1 MHDATKRFEI
11 ETLLKAGVPKARVAE
26 IAGVSVRT
34 VHRVRAETEAR
45 SAEAEGT
52 DTEAGT
58 EVPPSPGE
66 AGPPGGGPGRPSKT
80 ADYRDL
86 VASILEAQPG
96 LKTLEVLRRARLA
109 GYGGGKTALYALV
122 RELRPRAVR
131 PICRFEG
138 VAGEF
143 TQHDF
148 GEVRVRWRG
157 NGQLER
163 VQFFCSRLKFS
174 RYALVAVVDNQRT
187 ETLVRSMAEH
197 FQRMGGIPL
206 LAVFDRP
213 TTAALKSDPK
223 TGEVLEWNPVFAD
236 ATQRMGL
243 GVDLCWPARPN
254 QKGSVENLVGWVK
267 GSFFKVRQFHDRADL
282 EAQLADWLV
291 EINERRACRATRC
304 VPAELLA
311 EERQRLRPLRLSP
324 AELAL
329 RLPVSVGPTAMVEH
343 ETNKYSM
350 PPAAC
355 GFPGTLHL
363 FRDRVRIVAGRYHAE
378 HPRLPAG
385 SRGVSNLPAHRQAI
399 LGAVSGKRGRQYR
412 MREHLFQ
419 LGPAAKEVITEII
432 YAEQHSWN
440 DSIERLHELLQLYG
454 DDALRASFQRHRG
467 QPGCRV
473 ADIAREFARNQFP
486 LPFRDGTNGGPR

>member
-1 MHDATKRFEI
+1 VLDATKRFEI
-11 ETLLKAGVPKARVAE
+11 EVLIKAGLPKARVAE
-26 IAGVSVRT
+26 IAEVSVRT
-34 VHRVRAETEAR
+34 VHRVRAEAEAR
-45 SAEAEGT
+45 GAVADARGAVTVPEASPGQA
-52 DTEAGT
+52 EAGT
-58 EVPPSPGE
+58 
-66 AGPPGGGPGRPSKT
+66 PGGGPGRPSKT
-80 ADYRDL
+80 ADYREL
-86 VASILEAQPG
+86 VASILQAQPG

-109 GYGGGKTALYALV
+109 GYRGGKTALYAVV
-122 RELRPRAVR
+122 RELRPLAVR

-148 GEVRVRWRG
+148 GQVRVRWSG
-157 NGQLER
+157 NGRSEQ

-174 RYALVAVVDNQRT
+174 RYALLALVDNQRT

-197 FQRMGGIPL
+197 FERMGGIPL

-254 QKGSVENLVGWVK
+254 QKGSVENLVGWAK

-282 EAQLADWLV
+282 AVQLADWLV
-291 EINERRACRATRC
+291 EINERRACRATGR

-311 EERQRLRPLRLSP
+311 EERQRLRPLRLRP
-324 AELAL
+324 AEMAL

-350 PPAAC
+350 PPEAC

-363 FRDRVRIVAGRYHAE
+363 FADRLRIVAGRYRAE

-385 SRGVSNLPAHRQAI
+385 SRRISNLPAHRQAM
-399 LGAVSGKRGRQYR
+399 LEAVSGKRGRQYR

-432 YAEQHSWN
+432 YAEQRSWN

-454 DDALRASFQRHRG
+454 DEALRASFQRHRG

-473 ADIAREFARNQFP
+473 ADIAREFARDQFP
-486 LPFRDGTNGGPR
+486 LPFGDGTNGGPR

>member
-1 MHDATKRFEI
+1 MLDATKRYEVEI
-11 ETLLKAGVPKARVAE
+11 LIKAGLPKARVAE
-26 IAGVSVRT
+26 IAEVSVRT
-34 VHRVRAETEAR
+34 VHRIR
-45 SAEAEGT
+45 AEAEASCAAA
-52 DTEAGT
+52 DASSAVAAAEA
-58 EVPPSPGE
+58 SDQAE
-66 AGPPGGGPGRPSKT
+66 AGPPAGGPGRPSKT
-80 ADYRDL
+80 AAYREL
-86 VASILEAQPG
+86 VASILQAQPG

-109 GYGGGKTALYALV
+109 GYQGGKTALYTLV
-122 RELRPRAVR
+122 RELRPLAVR

-143 TQHDF
+143 SQHDF
-148 GEVRVRWRG
+148 GQVRVRWTSTG
-157 NGQLER
+157 LLEQ

-174 RYALVAVVDNQRT
+174 RHSQLSLVDNQRT

-197 FQRMGGIPL
+197 FERMGGIPL

-223 TGEVLEWNPVFAD
+223 TGEVLEWNPLFAD

-243 GVDLCWPARPN
+243 GVDLCWPGQPN
-254 QKGSVENLVGWVK
+254 QKGSVENLVGWAK
-267 GSFFKVRQFHDRADL
+267 GSFFKVRQFYDRADL
-282 EAQLADWLV
+282 QAQLADWLV
-291 EINERRACRATRC
+291 EINERRVCRATGR

-311 EERQRLRPLRLSP
+311 EERQRLRPLRLRP

-350 PPAAC
+350 PPQAC

-363 FRDRVRIVAGRYHAE
+363 FADRLQIVAGRYRAE

-385 SRGVSNLPAHRQAI
+385 SRGISNLPAHREAM
-399 LGAVSGKRGRQYR
+399 LAAVSGKRGRQYQ

-432 YAEQHSWN
+432 YTEQRSWN
-440 DSIERLHELLQLYG
+440 DSMERLHELLQLYG
-454 DDALRASFQRHRG
+454 DDPLRAAFERHRG
-467 QPGCRV
+467 QSGCRV
-473 ADIAREFARNQFP
+473 ADIAREFAHQQCP
-486 LPFRDGTNGGPR
+486 LPFADSTNGGPR

>member
-11 ETLLKAGVPKARVAE
+11 ETLLKAGLAKAGVAE
-26 IAGVSVRT
+26 IAGVSLRT
-34 VHRVRAETEAR
+34 VHRVRADVEAR
-45 SAEAEGT
+45 SAETEGT

-58 EVPPSPGE
+58 EAPPRPAE
-66 AGPPGGGPGRPSKT
+66 ARPPGGGPGRPSKT
-80 ADYRDL
+80 ADYREL

-109 GYGGGKTALYALV
+109 GYRGGKTALYSLV
-122 RELRPRAVR
+122 RQLRPRAVR

-157 NGQLER
+157 TGQLER

-174 RYALVAVVDNQRT
+174 RYALLVLVDNQRT

-197 FQRMGGIPL
+197 FEQLGGIPL

-213 TTAALKSDPK
+213 STAALKSDPK

-243 GVDLCWPARPN
+243 GVDLCWPGRPN
-254 QKGSVENLVGWVK
+254 QKGTVENLVGWAK

-282 EAQLADWLV
+282 EAQLADWLI
-291 EINERRACRATRC
+291 EINERRPCRATGSL
-304 VPAELLA
+304 PAELLA
-311 EERQRLRPLRLSP
+311 EERQRLRPLRLRP

-329 RLPVSVGPTAMVEH
+329 RLTVSVGPTAMVEH

-350 PPAAC
+350 PPEAC

-363 FRDRVRIVAGRYHAE
+363 FRDRVRIVAGRYRTE
-378 HPRLPAG
+378 HRRLPAG
-385 SRGVSNLPAHRQAI
+385 SRGVSNLPAHRRAM
-399 LGAVSGKRGRQYR
+399 LEAVSGKRGRQYR

-419 LGPAAKEVITEII
+419 LGRAAKEVITEII
-432 YAEQHSWN
+432 YAEQCSWN

-473 ADIAREFARNQFP
+473 ADIAREFALEQFP
-486 LPFRDGTNGGPR
+486 LPFRDRTNGGPR

>member
-11 ETLLKAGVPKARVAE
+11 ETLLKADLPKARVAE

-34 VHRVRAETEAR
+34 VHRVRAETETR
-45 SAEAEGT
+45 SAAAARTDAEVGT
-52 DTEAGT
+52 QE
-58 EVPPSPGE
+58 PPSP
-66 AGPPGGGPGRPSKT
+66 AQAHPPGSGPGRPSKT
-80 ADYRDL
+80 ADYREL
-86 VASILEAQPG
+86 VASMLEAQPG

-109 GYGGGKTALYALV
+109 GYDGGKTALYALV

-148 GEVRVRWRG
+148 GQVRLRWRG
-157 NGQLER
+157 NGQLAQ

-174 RYALVAVVDNQRT
+174 RFALVGLVDNQRT
-187 ETLVRSMAEH
+187 ETLVRSMADH
-197 FQRMGGIPL
+197 FEQMGGIPL

-213 TTAALKSDPK
+213 STAALKSDPR

-236 ATQRMGL
+236 AVQRMGL

-282 EAQLADWLV
+282 EVQLAAWLV
-291 EINERRACRATRC
+291 EVNEQRVCRATGC
-304 VPAELLA
+304 VPTALL
-311 EERQRLRPLRLSP
+311 EQERQRLRPLRLRS

-329 RLPVSVGPTAMVEH
+329 RLPVSIGPTAMVEH
-343 ETNKYSM
+343 DTNKYSM
-350 PPAAC
+350 PPEAC

-363 FRDRVRIVAGRYHAE
+363 FQDRLRIVAGRYTAA
-378 HPRLPAG
+378 HPRLPGG
-385 SRGVSNLPAHRQAI
+385 SRGVSNLPAHRQAM
-399 LGAVSGKRGRQYR
+399 LEAVSGKRGRQYG

-419 LGPAAKEVITEII
+419 LGPCAKEVITEII
-432 YAEQHSWN
+432 YAEPHSWN

-454 DDALRASFQRHRG
+454 DDALRAAFERHRG
-467 QPGCRV
+467 RPDCRV
-473 ADIAREFARNQFP
+473 ADIAREFAFHQFP
-486 LPFRDGTNGGPR
+486 LPLRHATAGGPR